1 MRNTLF
7 LKYPDRKNYFFL
19 INLSSIER
27 IWKFLEAWESER
39 SDGTKWK
46 IKIDTWRDTWREFL
60 KIILYPLAE
69 LRQYGR
75 QLTCPGL

>member
-1 MRNTLF
+1 M
-7 LKYPDRKNYFFL
+7 K
-19 INLSSIER
+19 
-27 IWKFLEAWESER
+27 ER